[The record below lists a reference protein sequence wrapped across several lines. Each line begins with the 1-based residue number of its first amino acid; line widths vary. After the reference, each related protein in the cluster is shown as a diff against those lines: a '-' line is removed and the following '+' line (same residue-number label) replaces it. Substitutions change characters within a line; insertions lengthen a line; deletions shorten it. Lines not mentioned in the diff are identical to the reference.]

1 MALNIIFMGTPH
13 FAVPILKSL
22 YNSNHNI
29 LQVYT
34 QTPKKKNRGQKVK
47 PSPVHEFCLKNEI
60 KVKHPENLNDESV
73 SNYIKSLN
81 PDVVV
86 VTAYGKIIP
95 KKILEIKKGRFI
107 NIHAS
112 LLPKWRGAAP
122 IHRSIMSLDKETG
135 ISIMQIIPEL
145 DEGPVM
151 MQSKVKISRNTNFQK
166 LSFELSNLGSKMI
179 LKSLELIEN
188 EQDKF
193 IPQDERYA
201 SYAKKISKDEA
212 KINWKI
218 SAEKIVAMINALH
231 LSPGAWFNYEGT
243 RIKIL
248 KAKEVEQ
255 KGRAGEII
263 DKNFTIACEKKSIQI
278 LEIQKEGKQKMSIDE
293 YLKGNSLKI
302 GHIID

>member
-1 MALNIIFMGTPH
+1 MALNIVFMGTPL
-13 FAVPILKSL
+13 FAVPTLKSL
-22 YNSNHNI
+22 YNSKHKI

-34 QTPKKKNRGQKVK
+34 QPPKKKNRGQKIK

-60 KVKHPENLNDESV
+60 KVKHPENLDDETV
-73 SNYIKSLN
+73 SNYLKMLN
-81 PDVVV
+81 PDVIV

-95 KKILEIKKGRFI
+95 KNILEIKKGRFI

-122 IHRSIMSLDKETG
+122 IHRSIMNLDKETG

-151 MQSKVKISRNTNFQK
+151 MQSKVKISKNTNFEK
-166 LSFELSNLGSKMI
+166 LSSELSNLGSKMI

-188 EQDKF
+188 GQNKF

-231 LSPGAWFNYEGT
+231 SSPGAWFNYEGS

-248 KAKEVEQ
+248 KAEEVNY
-255 KGRAGEII
+255 KGIAGEII
-263 DKNFTIACEKKSIQI
+263 DKSFIIACKKNSIKI

>member
-1 MALNIIFMGTPH
+1 MALNIVFMGTPL
-13 FAVPILKSL
+13 FAVPTLKSL
-22 YNSNHNI
+22 YNSKHKI

-34 QTPKKKNRGQKVK
+34 QPPKKKNRGQKIK

-60 KVKHPENLNDESV
+60 KVKHPENLDDETV
-73 SNYIKSLN
+73 SNYLKMLN
-81 PDVVV
+81 PDVIV

-95 KKILEIKKGRFI
+95 KNILEIKKGRFI

-122 IHRSIMSLDKETG
+122 IHRSIMNLDKETG

-151 MQSKVKISRNTNFQK
+151 MQSKVKIFKNTNFEK
-166 LSFELSNLGSKMI
+166 LSSELSNLGSKMI

-188 EQDKF
+188 GQNKF

-231 LSPGAWFNYEGT
+231 SSPGAWFNYEGS

-248 KAKEVEQ
+248 KAEEVNY
-255 KGRAGEII
+255 KGIAGEII
-263 DKNFTIACEKKSIQI
+263 DKSFIIACKKNSIKI